1 MFVLKVLPILIFI
14 LQLASL
20 VHLYIVNKTGH
31 AHVPMAFIELHA
43 IVIVNI
49 IIFLSI
55 YFFVYKIKLES
66 YWVLPLITALICVLL
81 LVYFYVRML
90 F

>member
-1 MFVLKVLPILIFI
+1 MFVLKILPILILI

-20 VHLYIVNKTGH
+20 VHLYILNKTGH
-31 AHVPMAFIELHA
+31 AHIPMAFIELHIIIIA
-43 IVIVNI
+43 NI
-49 IIFLSI
+49 IVFSSI

-66 YWVLPLITALICVLL
+66 FWVLPLIMALILVLL

-90 F
+90 L

>member
-1 MFVLKVLPILIFI
+1 MFILKILPILILI
-14 LQLASL
+14 LQIISL

-31 AHVPMAFIELHA
+31 THVPMAFIELHV
-43 IVIVNI
+43 IVITNI
-49 IIFLSI
+49 IIFTSI

-66 YWVLPLITALICVLL
+66 FWVLPLSMVLIFILL
-81 LVYFYVRML
+81 WIYFYVRML